1 MRIAIFSDSYHPQ
14 VNGVVTSIVNLSEN
28 LADRGHQVFII
39 APKYWGLKENNHPGI
54 EIIRITSVAAAF
66 YDGFRWTVP
75 FSLQVYRQLKKKN
88 IDIVHFMTPSIVALF
103 GIKFA
108 RLQKLPVVGTYHTFI
123 SDPLYFKH
131 LFKGPITITPETI
144 WKFTNLFYNSAD
156 FVSAPTK
163 EAVRI
168 IQENGGETP
177 MEAISNGIDTSLFD
191 NSHWQE
197 FKTKY
202 RLGEQVILFIGRM
215 AHEKSIPVLMDAFSQ
230 ISTSLPDAQ
239 LLLVGDGPQLEEFS
253 DYAGKLPGGER
264 IIFTGSIPYK
274 ELIKS
279 GVFQCAA
286 LFATPSETETQ
297 GITLLE
303 AQANGLATVGVNK
316 GGVIDLIEDGVNGF
330 LVPPGDSDALA
341 RKISAII
348 SDMELR
354 KSLGKHAVTMVEVH
368 QMKYVVDRWEAV
380 YTDLVARNRSG
391 ELIRPEYLRLR
402 KLLMVLRALK
412 LNYRYLWDKWHRGVW
427 PKLRS

>member
-28 LADRGHQVFII
+28 LADRGHQII
-39 APKYWGLKENNHPGI
+39 IVAPKYWGLKEYSHPGI
-54 EIIRITSVAAAF
+54 EIVRITSVAAAF

-75 FSLQVYRQLKKKN
+75 FSLRVYRLLKKKK

-131 LFKGPITITPETI
+131 LFKGPISITPEAI

-168 IQENGGETP
+168 IRENGGLTP

-191 NSHWQE
+191 NSRWRE
-197 FKTKY
+197 FKEKY
-202 RLGEQVILFIGRM
+202 GLEDQVILFIGRM
-215 AHEKSIPVLMDAFSQ
+215 AHEKSIPVLLEAFSRVHAGF
-230 ISTSLPDAQ
+230 PGAQ

-253 DYAGKLPGGER
+253 ESARKLPGGDR

-274 ELIKS
+274 ELIRS
-279 GVFQCAA
+279 GVFQCAS

-297 GITLLE
+297 GITILE
-303 AQANGLATVGVNK
+303 AQANGLVTVGVNK

-330 LVPPGDSDALA
+330 LVPPGDSAALA
-341 RKISAII
+341 EKISEVFIDA
-348 SDMELR
+348 DLR
-354 KSLGKHAVTMVEVH
+354 KTLGGNAVSMVEVH
-368 QMKYVVDRWEAV
+368 QMKYVVDRWETV
-380 YTDLVARNRSG
+380 YADLIARNESG
-391 ELIRPEYLRLR
+391 ELVRLEYLRLR
-402 KLLMVLRALK
+402 KLLMVLRSLR

>member
-1 MRIAIFSDSYHPQ
+1 MRIAIFSDSFHPQ

-39 APKYWGLKENNHPGI
+39 APKYWGLKEHNYPGV
-54 EIIRITSVAAAF
+54 EVIRITSVAAAF

-75 FSLQVYRQLKKKN
+75 FSLRVYHLLKKKN

-131 LFKGPITITPETI
+131 LFKGPISITPEAI

-168 IQENGGETP
+168 IQENGGQTP

-191 NSHWQE
+191 NSRWKE
-197 FKTKY
+197 FKEKY
-202 RLGEQVILFIGRM
+202 SLRDQVILFIGRM
-215 AHEKSIPVLMDAFSQ
+215 AHEKSIPVLMDAFAR
-230 ISTSLPDAQ
+230 IHPEYPGAQ

-253 DYAGKLPGGER
+253 DYARRLPGGEN

-279 GVFQCAA
+279 GVFTCAA

-297 GITLLE
+297 GITILE
-303 AQANGLATVGVNK
+303 AQANGLVTVGVDK

-330 LVPPGDSDALA
+330 LVPPGDSAALA
-341 RKISAII
+341 AKISEILK
-348 SDMELR
+348 DPELR
-354 KSLGKHAVTMVEVH
+354 KTMGEKAVSMVEVH
-368 QMKYVVDRWEAV
+368 QMKYVVDRWETV
-380 YTDLVARNRSG
+380 YNDLVTRNRSG
-391 ELIRPEYLRLR
+391 ELVRSEYLRLR
-402 KLLMVLRALK
+402 KLLMVLRSLR